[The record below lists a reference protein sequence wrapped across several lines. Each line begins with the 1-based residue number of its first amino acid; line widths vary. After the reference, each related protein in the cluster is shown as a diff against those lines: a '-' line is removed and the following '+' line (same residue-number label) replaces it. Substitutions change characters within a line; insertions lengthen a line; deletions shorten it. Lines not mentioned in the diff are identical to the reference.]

1 MSVQKTSLPADLI
14 RSGGTSPAGLGD
26 GDAATLASALGDA
39 ATLAAM
45 LGATLG
51 AGDGDGTGVAL
62 PEHAPTKTAIAP
74 ASASTRERMMD
85 MKQLLLVRGSA
96 MGAQC
101 RRCTC
106 EAPRSRSESVE

>member
-1 MSVQKTSLPADLI
+1 MSVQKTSLPAVLI
-14 RSGGTSPAGLGD
+14 RSGGTRPAGLGD
-26 GDAATLASALGDA
+26 GDAATLAAALGA
-39 ATLAAM
+39 A
-45 LGATLG
+45 LG

-96 MGAQC
+96 TGTQC

>member
-1 MSVQKTSLPADLI
+1 MSVQKTSLPAVLI

-39 ATLAAM
+39 ATLAA
-45 LGATLG
+45 TLR
-51 AGDGDGTGVAL
+51 AGDADGTGVAL

-85 MKQLLLVRGSA
+85 MRQLLLIRGSA
-96 MGAQC
+96 MGTQR

-106 EAPRSRSESVE
+106 EAPRRRSESLE